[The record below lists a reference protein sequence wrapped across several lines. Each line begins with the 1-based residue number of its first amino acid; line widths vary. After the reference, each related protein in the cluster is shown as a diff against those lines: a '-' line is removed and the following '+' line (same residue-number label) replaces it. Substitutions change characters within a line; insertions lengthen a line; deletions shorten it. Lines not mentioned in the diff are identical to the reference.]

1 MGGLIDPAVKEVI
14 EKLGLY
20 QPVSEDLAAL
30 QKSLFEES
38 WKGFLKD
45 LKSAC
50 PSISNQKECADLGSA
65 WDSISIATDDSMER
79 TDSKKSSR

>member
-1 MGGLIDPAVKEVI
+1 M
-14 EKLGLY
+14 
-20 QPVSEDLAAL
+20 SEDLTAL

-50 PSISNQKECADLGSA
+50 PSISSQTRVRWIWHRA
-65 WDSISIATDDSMER
+65 WDERLLLSTDDRWSER
-79 TDSKKSSR
+79 ISKKSFFS